1 MKTMDLPLS
10 YTNDQDFSKDI
21 TMEFVFNDKT
31 ERPLQMVFDNHLF
44 MLYKVFFRGELI
56 DYQLQIYD
64 IREPMHNSIILK
76 ESLITQDAK
85 KDDLNFDFSF
95 AKLQVVKTRDA
106 PDDLYAIIINMNE
119 DEQVI
124 YKFDPNN
131 ALLISHDKKS

>member
-1 MKTMDLPLS
+1 M
-10 YTNDQDFSKDI
+10 
-21 TMEFVFNDKT
+21 FNEKT